1 LRGQKRQGKSGFG
14 ERASA
19 SQSALS
25 SALMKRR
32 AAAAAEGVE
41 GSERKSKMYQRR
53 IGCVALKEGRK
64 GAEGSAGFNIARA
77 SSEFLI

>member
-1 LRGQKRQGKSGFG
+1 
-14 ERASA
+14 
-19 SQSALS
+19 
-25 SALMKRR
+25 MKRR